1 MPLLE
6 RPLTLGFVWGLCTG
20 NWAQSLGVSLFFEL
34 LWLDIFPAGT
44 VIPPNPLAP
53 VLASLAAVSYFG
65 VTKPVLAALI
75 MLLALPLGGIFAWI
89 ERWHRHYE
97 NDAHTRLMRWAKS
110 PEHAL
115 GPVQLVRRS
124 ALLLF
129 CVNMAAFA
137 VVLACLMALTHILLP
152 RVAPFIQDI
161 PLKWPHLWGVAG
173 IGAVLSLRYR
183 PAYAVLLLGAGLTL
197 VGRLLAW

>member
-1 MPLLE
+1 M
-6 RPLTLGFVWGLCTG
+6 G

-44 VIPPNPLAP
+44 IVPPNPLAP
-53 VLASLAAVSYFG
+53 ALASLAAVSYFG
-65 VTKPVLAALI
+65 VSKPALAAVV

-89 ERWHRHYE
+89 ERWHRQYE
-97 NDAHTRLMRWAKS
+97 NDVHNRLIRWVKS
-110 PEHAL
+110 PERVPGPAAL
-115 GPVQLVRRS
+115 TRRS
-124 ALLLF
+124 AMLLF

-137 VVLACLMALTHILLP
+137 VAVACVMTLTYILLP

-161 PLKWPHLWGVAG
+161 PLKWPHLWGVAS

-183 PAYAVLLLGAGLTL
+183 PAYAVLLIGAGLAL
-197 VGRLLAW
+197 VGHLLAG